1 MPEAGQLLR
10 CRPEFLRSGI
20 VQRSGSAGGYGRW
33 CGDEREVEVGK
44 VPVDVYL
51 LVLGDHLPDPRTG
64 LAVSEAER
72 IRAVVEQAV
81 LAEEAGFTGVAIGE
95 HHFTRYIVSAPE
107 LVLATI
113 AARTNTLRLSTGV
126 TLLAH
131 RDPVLVAEELATLD
145 VLSGGRAELIV
156 ARGVS
161 QETDAAFGVGP
172 DDLRARFEENLRL
185 LLRLLEE
192 PEVTW
197 RGTFRGPLVRVT
209 TTPRPVQV
217 PRPTVWIGS
226 GSAVSADL
234 AVELGLPL
242 MLPSTLRDPV
252 SHREVVQR
260 YRAGGPPGGRVALP
274 SHVFVAPSSAQA
286 RQQWRPHLAA
296 YASFAQPWRGDGT
309 QPDVD
314 RLMEGAAVCGDPTE
328 VASRLNGLAT
338 LLGLDAHL
346 VIVDI
351 GGLAQ
356 PDVLATIGLFGKEV
370 IPLLQ

>member
-1 MPEAGQLLR
+1 M
-10 CRPEFLRSGI
+10 RPE
-20 VQRSGSAGGYGRW
+20 
-33 CGDEREVEVGK
+33 
-44 VPVDVYL
+44 VYL
-51 LVLGDHLPDPRTG
+51 LILGDHLPDPRTG

-72 IRAVVEQAV
+72 LRAMVEQAIV
-81 LAEEAGFTGVAIGE
+81 AEEAGFTGVAIGE

-107 LVLATI
+107 LVLAAI
-113 AARTNTLRLSTGV
+113 AARTSTLRLSTGV

-161 QETDAAFGVGP
+161 QETDAAFGIGQGQ
-172 DDLRARFEENLRL
+172 LRARFDEHLRL
-185 LLRLLEE
+185 LLLLLEK
-192 PEVTW
+192 PDVTW
-197 RGTFRGPLVRVT
+197 NGRFRGPLAAVT
-209 TTPRPVQV
+209 TTPRPVQT

-226 GSAVSADL
+226 GSAASADL

-252 SHREVVQR
+252 AHLPVVSR
-260 YRAGGPPGGRVALP
+260 YRERIRSADARVALP
-274 SHVFVAPSSAQA
+274 SHVFVAQSTAEA
-286 RQQWRPHLAA
+286 HTRWRPYLAS
-296 YASFAQPWRGDGT
+296 YASFADEWRGDGT
-309 QPDVD
+309 
-314 RLMEGAAVCGDPTE
+314 RLDIDKLLAGAAVCGDPE
-328 VASRLNGLAT
+328 QVAGRLNQLAT

-356 PDVLATIGLFGKEV
+356 PDVLAVIRLFGTEV
-370 IPLLQ
+370 IPRLSAP